1 VYAPVRFDVVS
12 TCRWIRGRV
21 ASIHVQLDGN
31 RRIVVTRPGSRSI
44 VVEIILGQRLP
55 LPRVGER
62 IAAIGTLVRARAAGW
77 TGLEPTWAIDYL
89 DRGLTRRVLPPA
101 QPLAS
106 PGATVCVPSTPVC
119 ASVPTPSVSV
129 PVSVPSVP

>member
-1 VYAPVRFDVVS
+1 M
-12 TCRWIRGRV
+12 
-21 ASIHVQLDGN
+21 
-31 RRIVVTRPGSRSI
+31 
-44 VVEIILGQRLP
+44 VEIILGQRLP